1 MNNINLTFTSDKS
14 IRAALRNDLAD
25 TYKNESQVKIIEEL
39 GITHGAAR
47 VDIAVVGGV
56 IHGYELKSDLDSLY
70 RLPEQ
75 MRVFNSVLDQI
86 TLVVGKNHLYEA
98 INMVPDWWGIMI
110 AKIADSSGIISFCN
124 IREADDNPEQDNAAI
139 ASLLWRKEA
148 LTILEEMGCAK
159 GVRSKARRLV
169 YERLATVLDHKTLRA
184 KVRERLLTR
193 VNWRS
198 DLQCMPSGD

>member
-1 MNNINLTFTSDKS
+1 MNNINLTFTSDKL
-14 IRAALRNDLAD
+14 IRAALRNDLED
-25 TYKNESQVKIIEEL
+25 THKNELRVKIIEEL
-39 GITHGAAR
+39 GIAHGAAR

-56 IHGYELKSDLDSLY
+56 IHGYELKSDLDTLC

-75 MRVFNSVLDQI
+75 MRIFNAVLDQI
-86 TLVVGKNHLYEA
+86 TLVVGKNHLYKA

-110 AKIADSSGIISFCN
+110 AKIADSSGVISFYN
-124 IREADDNPEQDNAAI
+124 IREADENPEQDSAAI
-139 ASLLWRKEA
+139 ASLLWREEA
-148 LTILEEMGCAK
+148 LNILEEMGSAK
-159 GVRSKARRLV
+159 GVRSKARRLI
-169 YERLATVLDHKTLRA
+169 YERLAMVLDHKTLRA